1 MKQMESI
8 YLWIRTTSVK
18 RVAVVKF
25 TVKIRSGDGGDDS
38 DIKVTTDLFSKVY
51 EYQNTRIHVIR

>member
-1 MKQMESI
+1 
-8 YLWIRTTSVK
+8 VK